1 MEDALAPPSVAPTP
15 SPLAAAAVLTR
26 RRSHLDSA
34 SFRTLSRLFSH
45 CLHINSSPRDGT
57 APSEPEPAVA
67 DPVGGD
73 ADDSPGTPHGADFD
87 RQKDLEIE
95 TADAGGPSLNGAVY
109 QPAAANP
116 TLDLGEAEALQL
128 EGADAVV
135 VVESTSCMTRA
146 EVEESAAPLV
156 ENTLCKTSA
165 EVESAVGAGLA
176 AVEDVSLK
184 SVESLLE
191 TKVDESVE
199 VAVGDD
205 EGRLLLEAM
214 MTDFTGLIDDVDA
227 GLISAQ
233 SCTVSG
239 GDLQN
244 SKASGDSKQLGGGIE
259 GGEPLRNCDHRQND
273 GGGFEEGEIEGE
285 FQDLGSE
292 ESRDSKH
299 GDEDGEDEKLEG
311 NSISRGSGPDKTCDH
326 GTRFGNLHSTPEIGN
341 DHLILNRDAIVR
353 GDAQI
358 PVTSAQAVT
367 YDDLVDWNETPL
379 PDNEVSDTGFKCY
392 CLLLLLP
399 NHAFSSS
406 FT

>member
-1 MEDALAPPSVAPTP
+1 M
-15 SPLAAAAVLTR
+15 
-26 RRSHLDSA
+26 
-34 SFRTLSRLFSH
+34 
-45 CLHINSSPRDGT
+45 
-57 APSEPEPAVA
+57 
-67 DPVGGD
+67 
-73 ADDSPGTPHGADFD
+73 
-87 RQKDLEIE
+87 EIE

-244 SKASGDSKQLGGGIE
+244 SKASGDSKQLDGGIE

-292 ESRDSKH
+292 ESGDSKH

-358 PVTSAQAVT
+358 PVTRAQAVT

>member
-15 SPLAAAAVLTR
+15 SPLAAAAALTR

-45 CLHINSSPRDGT
+45 CLHINPSPCGT
-57 APSEPEPAVA
+57 APPEPEPVAA

-73 ADDSPGTPHGADFD
+73 SDDSPERPNGADFD
-87 RQKDLEIE
+87 RLKDVEIE
-95 TADAGGPSLNGAVY
+95 AADAGGPSLHGTVY

-116 TLDLGEAEALQL
+116 TLDLGEAEALL

-135 VVESTSCMTRA
+135 AVESTSCMARAEVVESAVPVVESTSC
-146 EVEESAAPLV
+146 
-156 ENTLCKTSA
+156 KTSA
-165 EVESAVGAGLA
+165 EVEESAVGAGLA
-176 AVEDVSLK
+176 VEGLSLK

-205 EGRLLLEAM
+205 EGRLLHEAL
-214 MTDFTGLIDDVDA
+214 MTNFTGLIDDVDA
-227 GLISAQ
+227 GVIPAKSRA
-233 SCTVSG
+233 VSG
-239 GDLQN
+239 GELQS
-244 SKASGDSKQLGGGIE
+244 SKASEDSKQLDGGIE
-259 GGEPLRNCDHRQND
+259 EGEPLRNCDHGQND
-273 GGGFEEGEIEGE
+273 VGGFEEGEIEGE

-292 ESRDSKH
+292 ESGDSEH
-299 GDEDGEDEKLEG
+299 GDVDAEDEKLEG
-311 NSISRGSGPDKTCDH
+311 NSISRGSGPNKSCDH
-326 GTRFGNLHSTPEIGN
+326 DTRFGNLHSTPEIGN

-358 PVTSAQAVT
+358 PVTRAQAVT
-367 YDDLVDWNETPL
+367 YDEVVDWNETPL
-379 PDNEVSDTGFKCY
+379 PDNEVPDTGFKCY
-392 CLLLLLP
+392 YCLLFLLS
-399 NHAFSSS
+399 NHALSSL